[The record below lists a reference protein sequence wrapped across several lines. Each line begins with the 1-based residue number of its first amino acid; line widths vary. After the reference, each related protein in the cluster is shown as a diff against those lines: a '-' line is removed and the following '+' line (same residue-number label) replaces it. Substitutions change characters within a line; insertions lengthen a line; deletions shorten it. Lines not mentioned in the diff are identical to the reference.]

1 MSEPPAPPDPPKRPV
16 PRTLHGETVVDPY
29 RWMQDRDSEEV
40 LVHLR
45 AENAYT
51 EQRLAHLAALRE
63 TLFEEIRSRIEETDL
78 SVPAPKGDWFYLS
91 RTEEGRQYPISCRRR
106 GAADGPEEVLL
117 DGNVLAGDSDYFAF
131 GLFALSPDHRL
142 AAYSTDHDGA
152 ELYTL
157 RFRDLSSKQ
166 DLPVEIPGTYYGG
179 AWSKDTTSFFYTRP
193 DAAMRPWQLWRHR
206 IGSTPDGD
214 VLVFQEDDERF
225 SLDVDTTRSE
235 DLVLITLQS
244 QTTSEVF
251 VIDAARP
258 ESQPRCIRPREPGV
272 EYWAEHQGG
281 RLVVLTTLE
290 APNGRIVTAP
300 LSDPG
305 EWTELLGHRDDVK
318 LDGLEAF
325 ADHLVVWC
333 RRQGTSG
340 ITVLP
345 TQGGRVRD
353 LVFDEPVHTVDASTN
368 LEYETRRLRFEYES
382 LVTPSSIYEEDLE
395 TGERTLL
402 KQQPVLGGYQSKDWE
417 STREWAT
424 APDGERV
431 PISLVRPR
439 GAPLDGSS
447 PLVLYG
453 YGAYESNSDPW
464 FSVGRLS
471 LLERGVGFAIAHV
484 RGGGE
489 LGRRWYDAGK
499 LAHKHNSFGDLIAC
513 AEHLVETGTTHPDRL
528 AIRGGSAGGLLVA
541 GALAQRPELF
551 RAVVAEVP
559 FIDVVNTMLD
569 ESLPLTVT
577 EWEEWGNPKIAEQYQ
592 WLRSYC
598 PYENIEARPFPRTL
612 ATAGLND
619 PRVQYWEPAKW
630 VAALR
635 DRSTGREPILLKTE
649 MGAGHG
655 GPSGRY
661 DAWREEA
668 LVLAF
673 LLDAFGL
680 ATA

>member
-1 MSEPPAPPDPPKRPV
+1 
-16 PRTLHGETVVDPY
+16 
-29 RWMQDRDSEEV
+29 
-40 LVHLR
+40 
-45 AENAYT
+45 
-51 EQRLAHLAALRE
+51 
-63 TLFEEIRSRIEETDL
+63 
-78 SVPAPKGDWFYLS
+78 
-91 RTEEGRQYPISCRRR
+91 
-106 GAADGPEEVLL
+106 
-117 DGNVLAGDSDYFAF
+117 
-131 GLFALSPDHRL
+131 
-142 AAYSTDHDGA
+142 
-152 ELYTL
+152 
-157 RFRDLSSKQ
+157 
-166 DLPVEIPGTYYGG
+166 
-179 AWSKDTTSFFYTRP
+179 
-193 DAAMRPWQLWRHR
+193 
-206 IGSTPDGD
+206 

-225 SLDVDTTRSE
+225 SLDVATTSSE

-541 GALAQRPELF
+541 GALARRPELF

-559 FIDVVNTMLD
+559 FVDVVNTMLD

-649 MGAGHG
+649 MSAGHG